1 MTTSQI
7 TLNARAK
14 HVVNVVASV
23 GATRDAATSYA
34 AYVRAQGL
42 TLDKCQA
49 DRTLVGRHARAVLA
63 LHEDYAGKPV
73 APTTRLANAADRK
86 RYAKLGKACPKR
98 VPTAYGAD
106 VSRMVEGFKR
116 AIRAQSPDAPKRT
129 KPGAAETSGAAETF
143 RKACIAA
150 AHRSSE
156 VSLSDALA
164 SLMGAYGADAGRLA
178 DILAEVRAE
187 SASE

>member
-14 HVVNVVASV
+14 YVVNVVASV
-23 GATRDAATSYA
+23 GATRDAANSYA

-42 TLDKCQA
+42 TLDMCKA
-49 DRTLVGRHARAVLA
+49 DKTLIGRHARAVLA

-73 APTTRLANAADRK
+73 PPTTRTPNAADRK
-86 RYAKLGKACPKR
+86 RYAKSGKACPRR

-116 AIRAQSPDAPKRT
+116 AIKAASPDAPKRAKT
-129 KPGAAETSGAAETF
+129 SAAEVFA
-143 RKACIAA
+143 KACAT
-150 AHRSSE
+150 AHKSE
-156 VSLSDALA
+156 VSLGDALA
-164 SLMGAYGADAGRLA
+164 SLMGAYGADAGKLA
-178 DILAEVRAE
+178 DVLAEARAE
-187 SASE
+187 SASK

>member
-14 HVVNVVASV
+14 YVVNVVASV

-42 TLDKCQA
+42 TLDQCKA
-49 DRTLVGRHARAVLA
+49 DKTLVGRHARAVLS

-86 RYAKLGKACPKR
+86 RYAKLGKVCPKR

-116 AIRAQSPDAPKRT
+116 AIQAQSPDAPKRA
-129 KPGAAETSGAAETF
+129 KPAASPAEVF
-143 RKACIAA
+143 DKACIAA
-150 AHRSSE
+150 HKSE

-164 SLMGAYGADAGRLA
+164 SLMGAYGADAGKLA
-178 DILAEVRAE
+178 DVLAGVRAE

>member
-14 HVVNVVASV
+14 YVVSVVASV
-23 GATRDAATSYA
+23 GATRDATTSYA

-42 TLDKCQA
+42 TLDKCKV
-49 DRTLVGRHARAVLA
+49 DKTLVGRHARAVLA

-86 RYAKLGKACPKR
+86 RYATLGKACPKR

-116 AIRAQSPDAPKRT
+116 AITAQSPDAPKRA
-129 KPGAAETSGAAETF
+129 KPGAAEVFG
-143 RKACIAA
+143 KACIAA
-150 AHRSSE
+150 HKSSE

-164 SLMGAYGADAGRLA
+164 SLMGAYGADAGKLA
-178 DILAEVRAE
+178 DVLT
-187 SASE
+187 

>member
-7 TLNARAK
+7 TLNARARY
-14 HVVNVVASV
+14 VVNVVASV

-42 TLDKCQA
+42 TLEKCKADKA
-49 DRTLVGRHARAVLA
+49 LVGRHARAVLA

-73 APTTRLANAADRK
+73 PPTTRLANAADRK
-86 RYAKLGKACPKR
+86 RYAKSGKACPRR

-116 AIRAQSPDAPKRT
+116 AIKAASPDAPKRAKT
-129 KPGAAETSGAAETF
+129 SAAEVFA
-143 RKACIAA
+143 KACAT
-150 AHRSSE
+150 AHKSE
-156 VSLSDALA
+156 VSLGDALA
-164 SLMGAYGADAGRLA
+164 SLMGAYGADAGKLA

-187 SASE
+187 SASK

>member
-14 HVVNVVASV
+14 YVVNVVASV

-34 AYVRAQGL
+34 AYVRAQSL
-42 TLDKCQA
+42 TLDKCEA

-63 LHEDYAGKPV
+63 LHEDYAGRPV
-73 APTTRLANAADRK
+73 APTTRLANAADRR

-116 AIRAQSPDAPKRT
+116 ALMAQSPDAPKRA
-129 KPGAAETSGAAETF
+129 KPNAAEVFA
-143 RKACIAA
+143 KACRAA
-150 AHRSSE
+150 NKSSQ

-164 SLMGAYGADAGRLA
+164 SLMGAYGADAGKLA
-178 DILAEVRAE
+178 DILAEARAE
-187 SASE
+187 SASQ

>member
-1 MTTSQI
+1 MTTQI

-14 HVVNVVASV
+14 YVVNVVASV

-42 TLDKCQA
+42 TLDQCKS
-49 DRTLVGRHARAVLA
+49 DKTLVGRHARAVLA

-73 APTTRLANAADRK
+73 PPTTRTPNAADRK
-86 RYAKLGKACPKR
+86 RYAKIGKPCPRR
-98 VPTAYGAD
+98 VPTTYGAD

-116 AIRAQSPDAPKRT
+116 AIAAQSPDAPKRA
-129 KPGAAETSGAAETF
+129 KPSAAEAFS
-143 RKACIAA
+143 KACIAA
-150 AHRSSE
+150 HKSAE

-164 SLMGAYGADAGRLA
+164 SLMGAYGADAGKLA
-178 DILAEVRAE
+178 DILAEACVGT
-187 SASE
+187 ASE

>member
-7 TLNARAK
+7 TLNPRAK
-14 HVVNVVASV
+14 YVVNAVASV

-42 TLDKCQA
+42 TLDMCKA
-49 DRTLVGRHARAVLA
+49 DKTLVGRHARAVLA
-63 LHEDYAGKPV
+63 LHEDYAGRPV

-86 RYAKLGKACPKR
+86 RYARSGRTCPKR

-116 AIRAQSPDAPKRT
+116 AIAAQSPDAPKRA
-129 KPGAAETSGAAETF
+129 KPSAVEVF
-143 RKACIAA
+143 DKACIAA
-150 AHRSSE
+150 HKSE

-164 SLMGAYGADAGRLA
+164 SLMGAYGADAGKLA
-178 DILAEVRAE
+178 DVLAEVRAE
-187 SASE
+187 SAPK

>member
-7 TLNARAK
+7 TLNARARY
-14 HVVNVVASV
+14 VVNAVASV
-23 GATRDAATSYA
+23 GATRDAAPSYA

-42 TLDKCQA
+42 TLDQCKA
-49 DRTLVGRHARAVLA
+49 DKTLVGRHARAVLA
-63 LHEDYAGKPV
+63 LHEDYAGRP
-73 APTTRLANAADRK
+73 AQPTTRLANAADRK
-86 RYAKLGKACPKR
+86 RYAKSGKACPKR

-116 AIRAQSPDAPKRT
+116 AIEAQSPDAPKRA
-129 KPGAAETSGAAETF
+129 KPAASPAEVF
-143 RKACIAA
+143 GKACIAA
-150 AHRSSE
+150 HKSSE

-164 SLMGAYGADAGRLA
+164 SLMGAYGADAGKLA
-178 DILAEVRAE
+178 DVLAEARAE

>member
-23 GATRDAATSYA
+23 GATRDAANSYA

-42 TLDKCQA
+42 TLDQCKA
-49 DRTLVGRHARAVLA
+49 DKTLIGRHARAVLA
-63 LHEDYAGKPV
+63 LHEDYAGRP
-73 APTTRLANAADRK
+73 AQPTTRLANAADRK
-86 RYAKLGKACPKR
+86 RYAKLGRACPAR

-116 AIRAQSPDAPKRT
+116 AIQAQSPDAPKRA
-129 KPGAAETSGAAETF
+129 KHVASPAEVFG
-143 RKACIAA
+143 KACIAA
-150 AHRSSE
+150 HKSSE

-164 SLMGAYGADAGRLA
+164 SLMGAYGADAGKLA
-178 DILAEVRAE
+178 DVLAEARAE

>member
-1 MTTSQI
+1 MTTQI
-7 TLNARAK
+7 TLNARAQY
-14 HVVNVVASV
+14 VANVVASV

-42 TLDKCQA
+42 TLDQCRS

-116 AIRAQSPDAPKRT
+116 AIQAQSPDAPKRAA
-129 KPGAAETSGAAETF
+129 KPSAAEVFG
-143 RKACIAA
+143 KACIAA
-150 AHRSSE
+150 HKSSE

-164 SLMGAYGADAGRLA
+164 SLMGAYGADAGKLA
-178 DILAEVRAE
+178 DILAEARAE

>member
-7 TLNARAK
+7 ILNARARY
-14 HVVNVVASV
+14 VVNAVASV

-42 TLDKCQA
+42 TLDMCKA
-49 DRTLVGRHARAVLA
+49 DKTLIGRHARAVLA
-63 LHEDYAGKPV
+63 LHEDYAGKP
-73 APTTRLANAADRK
+73 AQPTTRLANAADRK

-116 AIRAQSPDAPKRT
+116 AIQAQSPDAPKRA
-129 KPGAAETSGAAETF
+129 KPGAAEVFG
-143 RKACIAA
+143 KACIA

-164 SLMGAYGADAGRLA
+164 SLMGAYGADAGKLA
-178 DILAEVRAE
+178 DILGE

>member
-14 HVVNVVASV
+14 YVVNVVASV

-42 TLDKCQA
+42 TLDQCKA
-49 DRTLVGRHARAVLA
+49 DKTLVGRHARAVLS

-86 RYAKLGKACPKR
+86 RYAKLGKVCPKR

-116 AIRAQSPDAPKRT
+116 AIQAQSPDAPKRA
-129 KPGAAETSGAAETF
+129 KPAASPAEVF
-143 RKACIAA
+143 DKACIAA
-150 AHRSSE
+150 HKSE

-164 SLMGAYGADAGRLA
+164 SLMGAYGADAGKLA

>member
-14 HVVNVVASV
+14 YVVNVVASV
-23 GATRDAATSYA
+23 GATRDATTSYA

-42 TLDKCQA
+42 TLDKCKA
-49 DRTLVGRHARAVLA
+49 DKTLVGRHARAVLA

-86 RYAKLGKACPKR
+86 RYAKLGKVCPKR

-116 AIRAQSPDAPKRT
+116 AIKAQSPDAPKRA
-129 KPGAAETSGAAETF
+129 KPGAAEVFG
-143 RKACIAA
+143 KACIAA
-150 AHRSSE
+150 HKSSE

-164 SLMGAYGADAGRLA
+164 SLMGAYGADAGKLA
-178 DILAEVRAE
+178 DVLAEARAE
-187 SASE
+187 SASQ

>member
-14 HVVNVVASV
+14 YVVNVVASINT
-23 GATRDAATSYA
+23 TRDAATSYA

-42 TLDKCQA
+42 TLDKCAA
-49 DRTLVGRHARAVLA
+49 DKTLVGRHARAVLA

-73 APTTRLANAADRK
+73 PPTTRLANAADRA
-86 RYAKLGKACPKR
+86 RYAKLGRACPKR

-116 AIRAQSPDAPKRT
+116 AVAAQSPDAPKRA
-129 KPGAAETSGAAETF
+129 KASAAEVF
-143 RKACIAA
+143 DKACRT
-150 AHRSSE
+150 AHKSSE

-164 SLMGAYGADAGRLA
+164 SLMGAYGADAGKLA
-178 DILAEVRAE
+178 DVLAEVRAQ

>member
-42 TLDKCQA
+42 TLDQCRA

-86 RYAKLGKACPKR
+86 RYAKSGRTCPKR

-106 VSRMVEGFKR
+106 VSRMVEGFRR
-116 AIRAQSPDAPKRT
+116 AIQAQSPDAPKRA
-129 KPGAAETSGAAETF
+129 KPAASPAEVF
-143 RKACIAA
+143 DKACIAA
-150 AHRSSE
+150 HKSE

-164 SLMGAYGADAGRLA
+164 SLMGAYGADAGKLA
-178 DILAEVRAE
+178 DVLAE
-187 SASE
+187 SASR

>member
-14 HVVNVVASV
+14 YVVDVVASV
-23 GATRDAATSYA
+23 GATRDAAASYA

-42 TLDKCQA
+42 TLDQCKA
-49 DRTLVGRHARAVLA
+49 DKTLVGRHARAVLS

-86 RYAKLGKACPKR
+86 RYATLGKVCPRR

-106 VSRMVEGFKR
+106 VSRMVEGLKR
-116 AIRAQSPDAPKRT
+116 ALQAQSPDAPKRA
-129 KPGAAETSGAAETF
+129 KPAASPAEVF
-143 RKACIAA
+143 DKACIAA
-150 AHRSSE
+150 HKSE

-164 SLMGAYGADAGRLA
+164 SLMGAYGADAGKLA
-178 DILAEVRAE
+178 DVLAE
-187 SASE
+187 SASASE

>member
-1 MTTSQI
+1 MTNSPI

-14 HVVNVVASV
+14 YVVNVVASV
-23 GATRDAATSYA
+23 GATRDATTSYA

-42 TLDKCQA
+42 TLDMCAA
-49 DRTLVGRHARAVLA
+49 DKTLVGRHARAVLA

-73 APTTRLANAADRK
+73 PPTTRLANAADRK

-116 AIRAQSPDAPKRT
+116 AIKAASPDAPKRA
-129 KPGAAETSGAAETF
+129 KSSPAEVFA
-143 RKACIAA
+143 KACLA
-150 AHRSSE
+150 AHKSAE

-164 SLMGAYGADAGRLA
+164 SLMGAYGADAGTLA
-178 DILAEVRAE
+178 DVLAEARA
-187 SASE
+187 SQ

>member
-7 TLNARAK
+7 TLNPRAK
-14 HVVNVVASV
+14 YVVNAVASV

-42 TLDKCQA
+42 TLDQCKA
-49 DRTLVGRHARAVLA
+49 DKTLVGRHARAVLA

-116 AIRAQSPDAPKRT
+116 AIKAQSPDAPKRA
-129 KPGAAETSGAAETF
+129 KPSAAGAAEVFG
-143 RKACIAA
+143 KACIA

-164 SLMGAYGADAGRLA
+164 SLMGAYGADAGKLA
-178 DILAEVRAE
+178 DALAE

>member
-14 HVVNVVASV
+14 YVVSVVASV
-23 GATRDAATSYA
+23 GATRDAAASYA

-42 TLDKCQA
+42 TLDKCKA
-49 DRTLVGRHARAVLA
+49 DKTLVGRHARAVLA

-116 AIRAQSPDAPKRT
+116 AIQAQSPDAPKRA
-129 KPGAAETSGAAETF
+129 KPGAAEVFG
-143 RKACIAA
+143 KACIA

-156 VSLSDALA
+156 VSLGDALA
-164 SLMGAYGADAGRLA
+164 SLMGAYGADAGKLA
-178 DILAEVRAE
+178 DVLAEVRAE

>member
-14 HVVNVVASV
+14 YVVNVVASV

-42 TLDKCQA
+42 TLDQCKA
-49 DRTLVGRHARAVLA
+49 DKTLVGRHARAVLA

-116 AIRAQSPDAPKRT
+116 AIQAQSPDAPKRA
-129 KPGAAETSGAAETF
+129 KPAASPAEVF
-143 RKACIAA
+143 DRACIA

-164 SLMGAYGADAGRLA
+164 SLMGAYGADAGKLA
-178 DILAEVRAE
+178 DVLAEVRAE

>member
-14 HVVNVVASV
+14 YVVNVVASV

-42 TLDKCQA
+42 TLDQCKA
-49 DRTLVGRHARAVLA
+49 DKTLVGRHARAVLS

-86 RYAKLGKACPKR
+86 RYAKLGKVCPKR

-116 AIRAQSPDAPKRT
+116 AIQAQSPDAPKRA
-129 KPGAAETSGAAETF
+129 KPAASPAEVF
-143 RKACIAA
+143 GKACIAA
-150 AHRSSE
+150 HKSE

-164 SLMGAYGADAGRLA
+164 SLMGAYGADAGKLA
-178 DILAEVRAE
+178 DVLAEVRAE

>member
-7 TLNARAK
+7 TLNARARY
-14 HVVNVVASV
+14 VVNAVASV

-42 TLDKCQA
+42 TLDQCKA

-63 LHEDYAGKPV
+63 LHEDYAGKP
-73 APTTRLANAADRK
+73 AQPTTRLANAADRK

-116 AIRAQSPDAPKRT
+116 ALQAQSPDAPKRA
-129 KPGAAETSGAAETF
+129 KPAASPAEVF
-143 RKACIAA
+143 DKACIAA
-150 AHRSSE
+150 HKSE

-164 SLMGAYGADAGRLA
+164 SLMGAYGADAGKLA
-178 DILAEVRAE
+178 DVLADVLAE

>member
-14 HVVNVVASV
+14 YVLNVVASV

-42 TLDKCQA
+42 TLDQCKA
-49 DRTLVGRHARAVLA
+49 DKTLVGRHARAVLS

-73 APTTRLANAADRK
+73 PPTTRLANAADRK
-86 RYAKLGKACPKR
+86 RYAKLGKVCPKR

-116 AIRAQSPDAPKRT
+116 AIQAQSPDAPKRA
-129 KPGAAETSGAAETF
+129 KPAASPAEVF
-143 RKACIAA
+143 DKACIAA
-150 AHRSSE
+150 HKSAA

-164 SLMGAYGADAGRLA
+164 SLMGAYGADAGKLA
-178 DILAEVRAE
+178 DVLAEVRAE

>member
-7 TLNARAK
+7 ILNARAK
-14 HVVNVVASV
+14 YVMGVVASV

-34 AYVRAQGL
+34 AYVRAQDL
-42 TLDKCQA
+42 TLDKCKA

-63 LHEDYAGKPV
+63 LHEDYAGRPV

-86 RYAKLGKACPKR
+86 RYAKRAKVCPKR

-116 AIRAQSPDAPKRT
+116 AIKAQSPDRAIKAQSPDA
-129 KPGAAETSGAAETF
+129 AEVFG
-143 RKACIAA
+143 KACIAA
-150 AHRSSE
+150 HKSE

-164 SLMGAYGADAGRLA
+164 SLMGAYGADAGKLA
-178 DILAEVRAE
+178 DILADVLTE
-187 SASE
+187 SASR

>member
-1 MTTSQI
+1 MTTQI

-14 HVVNVVASV
+14 YVVNVVASV

-42 TLDKCQA
+42 TLDQCKA
-49 DRTLVGRHARAVLA
+49 DKTLVGRHARAVLA

-73 APTTRLANAADRK
+73 PPTTRLANAADRK
-86 RYAKLGKACPKR
+86 RYAKLGKVCPKR

-116 AIRAQSPDAPKRT
+116 AVAAHSPDAPKRA
-129 KPGAAETSGAAETF
+129 KPNAAEVF
-143 RKACIAA
+143 DKACVA
-150 AHRSSE
+150 AHKSE
-156 VSLSDALA
+156 VSLATALGA
-164 SLMGAYGADAGRLA
+164 LMSAYGADAGRLA

>member
-14 HVVNVVASV
+14 YVVNVVASV

-42 TLDKCQA
+42 TLDQCKA
-49 DRTLVGRHARAVLA
+49 DKTLVGRHARAVLA

-116 AIRAQSPDAPKRT
+116 AIQAQSPDAPKRA
-129 KPGAAETSGAAETF
+129 KPAASPAEVF
-143 RKACIAA
+143 AKACLA
-150 AHRSSE
+150 AHKSAE

-164 SLMGAYGADAGRLA
+164 SLMGAYGADAGKLA
-178 DILAEVRAE
+178 DVLAEVRAE

>member
-14 HVVNVVASV
+14 YVVNVVASV

-42 TLDKCQA
+42 TLDQCKA
-49 DRTLVGRHARAVLA
+49 DKTLVGRHARAVLS

-86 RYAKLGKACPKR
+86 RYAKLGRLCPKR

-106 VSRMVEGFKR
+106 VSRMVMGFKR
-116 AIRAQSPDAPKRT
+116 AIQAQAPDAPKRA
-129 KPGAAETSGAAETF
+129 KPAAAEVF
-143 RKACIAA
+143 DKACIAA
-150 AHRSSE
+150 HKLE

-164 SLMGAYGADAGRLA
+164 SLMGAYGADAGKLA
-178 DILAEVRAE
+178 DVLAEVRAE

>member
-34 AYVRAQGL
+34 AYVRAQDL
-42 TLDKCQA
+42 TLDKCKA
-49 DRTLVGRHARAVLA
+49 DKTLVGRHARAVLA

-73 APTTRLANAADRK
+73 PPTTRLANAADRK

-116 AIRAQSPDAPKRT
+116 AIKAQSPDAPKRA
-129 KPGAAETSGAAETF
+129 KPGAAEVFG
-143 RKACIAA
+143 KACIAA
-150 AHRSSE
+150 HKSSE

-164 SLMGAYGADAGRLA
+164 SLMGAYGADAGKLA
-178 DILAEVRAE
+178 DVLAE
-187 SASE
+187 SASR

>member
-14 HVVNVVASV
+14 YVVNVVASV
-23 GATRDAATSYA
+23 GATRDAAASYA
-34 AYVRAQGL
+34 DYVRAQGL
-42 TLDKCQA
+42 TLDKCKA
-49 DRTLVGRHARAVLA
+49 DKTLVGRHARAVLA

-73 APTTRLANAADRK
+73 QPTTRLANAADRK
-86 RYAKLGKACPKR
+86 RYERSGRTCPKR
-98 VPTAYGAD
+98 VPTPYGAD

-116 AIRAQSPDAPKRT
+116 AVAAQSPDAPKRA
-129 KPGAAETSGAAETF
+129 KPGAAEVFS
-143 RKACIAA
+143 RACIAA
-150 AHRSSE
+150 HKSAE

-164 SLMGAYGADAGRLA
+164 SLMGAYGADAGKLA
-178 DILAEVRAE
+178 DALAE

>member
-14 HVVNVVASV
+14 YVVNAVASV

-42 TLDKCQA
+42 TLDQCRA

-116 AIRAQSPDAPKRT
+116 AIQAQSPDAPKRA
-129 KPGAAETSGAAETF
+129 KPAASPAEVF
-143 RKACIAA
+143 DKACIAA
-150 AHRSSE
+150 HKSSE

-164 SLMGAYGADAGRLA
+164 SLMGAYGADAGKLA
-178 DILAEVRAE
+178 DVLAEVRAE

>member
-1 MTTSQI
+1 MTTTSQI

-14 HVVNVVASV
+14 YVVNVVASINT
-23 GATRDAATSYA
+23 TRDAATSYA

-42 TLDKCQA
+42 TRDKCEA

-63 LHEDYAGKPV
+63 LHEDYAGRPV
-73 APTTRLANAADRK
+73 PPTTRLANAADRK
-86 RYAKLGKACPKR
+86 RYAKLGKACPRR

-116 AIRAQSPDAPKRT
+116 AIAAQSPDAPKRA
-129 KPGAAETSGAAETF
+129 KASAAEVF
-143 RKACIAA
+143 DKACIAA
-150 AHRSSE
+150 HRSSQ

-164 SLMGAYGADAGRLA
+164 SLMGAYGADAGKLA
-178 DILAEVRAE
+178 DILAEARAE

>member
-7 TLNARAK
+7 TLNARARY
-14 HVVNVVASV
+14 VVNVVASV
-23 GATRDAATSYA
+23 GTTRDAATSYA

-42 TLDKCQA
+42 TLDQCRA

-63 LHEDYAGKPV
+63 LHEDYAGRPV
-73 APTTRLANAADRK
+73 PPTTRLANAADRK
-86 RYAKLGKACPKR
+86 RYAKSGTPCPKR

-116 AIRAQSPDAPKRT
+116 AIKAQSPDAKKRA
-129 KPGAAETSGAAETF
+129 KPNAAALFG
-143 RKACIAA
+143 KACIAA
-150 AHRSSE
+150 HKSE

-164 SLMGAYGADAGRLA
+164 SLMGAYGADAGKLA
-178 DILAEVRAE
+178 DALAE